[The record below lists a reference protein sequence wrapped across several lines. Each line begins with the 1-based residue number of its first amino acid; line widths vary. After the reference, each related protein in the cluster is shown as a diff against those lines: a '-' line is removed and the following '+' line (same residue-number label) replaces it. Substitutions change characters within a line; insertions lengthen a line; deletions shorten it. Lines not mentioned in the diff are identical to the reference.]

1 MVRSTQ
7 PEHAGIY
14 LGSLASKTSKRILP
28 AFSRAAYAAGYLLFA
43 RDGALMAQRFDE
55 RTETLSGDAET
66 LAVMVK
72 QHTASDAAFDVSNN
86 GVLIYRCEEGNPLTR
101 LILFDRHGEET
112 RIVASNGTYR
122 SPRFSPDGR
131 RIVAERLEPDSLNA
145 DLWMFEYA
153 RGMAA
158 RFTTSEGP
166 DIAPTWSPD
175 GREVAFSSKRGSR
188 YHVFTKAVDVIAE
201 EKRQPGL
208 DGDNIVEDW
217 SPDGKSILTTVI
229 RNGLWHTPLDSQ
241 SKPSL
246 IRPTSL
252 LDRWLAE
259 FSPDGRWIAYTSYA
273 SGDAEVYVEPADS
286 SGAQYQVST
295 QGGAEPHWRGDG
307 RELFYLTLDKT
318 IVSVDVAAS
327 GTWHAGK
334 PHELFRVS
342 TPGPTG
348 SSNYHVTADGQTFVV
363 NTILAYL
370 PLPPVQVIVNWT
382 GLLKR

>member
-1 MVRSTQ
+1 V
-7 PEHAGIY
+7 
-14 LGSLASKTSKRILP
+14 
-28 AFSRAAYAAGYLLFA
+28 AYAAGYLLYA

-55 RTETLSGDAET
+55 RAEALSGDAET
-66 LAVMVK
+66 VAVMIK
-72 QHTASDAAFDVSNN
+72 QHTASDAAFDVSDN

-101 LILFDRHGEET
+101 LILFDRNGEET

-131 RIVAERLEPDSLNA
+131 RIVAERLEPDTLNA
-145 DLWMFEYA
+145 DLWMFEHA

-158 RFTTSEGP
+158 RFTNSDGP
-166 DIAPTWSPD
+166 DVAPTWSPD

-188 YHVFTKAVDVIAE
+188 YDVYTKTVDVITE
-201 EKRQPGL
+201 EKRHPGP

-217 SPDGKSILTTVI
+217 SPDGKSVLRTVI
-229 RNGLWHTPLDSQ
+229 RNGLWHTPFDSQ

-246 IRPTSL
+246 IRSTAF

-259 FSPDGRWIAYTSYA
+259 FSPDGRWIAYSSPA
-273 SGDAEVYVEPADS
+273 SGDAEVYVEPADR

-295 QGGAEPHWRGDG
+295 RGGAEPHWRGDG

-363 NTILAYL
+363 NTILSYL